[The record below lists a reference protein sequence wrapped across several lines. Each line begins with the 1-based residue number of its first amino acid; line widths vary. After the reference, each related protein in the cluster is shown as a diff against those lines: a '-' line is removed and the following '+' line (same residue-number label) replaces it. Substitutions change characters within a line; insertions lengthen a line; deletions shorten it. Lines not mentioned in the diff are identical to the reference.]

1 MHVDVYLS
9 FACTYVYAL
18 YACLVVK
25 RDGRGHWIPGNW
37 NCRQLWATMRVL
49 GTEPCSFRREAGTL
63 NWCIISI
70 VCCLFIYSPKAIN
83 LFYFPST
90 LQRQMSTK
98 SWMTFL
104 ALKSANIISLLIQA
118 ELEWCSAYLQEYSCL
133 LPFIFPT
140 VLQLWIQFSP
150 ITSFFIFQPLFK
162 HFLWPKPSLLPF
174 CPLWSTLFIMQ
185 DTYRWLISSNGI
197 MPILIVNLT
206 TSEII

>member
-1 MHVDVYLS
+1 MHVDVYLC
-9 FACTYVYAL
+9 FACTHVYAL

-25 RDGRGHWIPGNW
+25 RDRRGHWIPGTW
-37 NCRQLWATMRVL
+37 NCRQLWATVRVL
-49 GTEPCSFRREAGTL
+49 GTEPCSFRRVASTL

-70 VCCLFIYSPKAIN
+70 AFCLLIYSPKATN
-83 LFYFPST
+83 LFYFSST

-104 ALKSANIISLLIQA
+104 APNLANIISLLIQA
-118 ELEWCSAYLQEYSCL
+118 ELERCSAYLQEYSVYFPL
-133 LPFIFPT
+133 SFPT
-140 VLQLWIQFSP
+140 ILQLWIHFSP
-150 ITSFFIFQPLFK
+150 IISFFIFQLPFK
-162 HFLWPKPSLLPF
+162 HFLRPKPSLLPL

-185 DTYRWLISSNGI
+185 DTYRCLISSNGI